1 MSVIIAIKENNI
13 VYLAADSQ
21 VSYGASKATLTNP
34 NNYKIWKTKGL
45 EHSLMC
51 HVGSCRD
58 LGIVRLTN
66 FIPETKALK
75 GDIDFDF
82 VQGEMIYNMFDA
94 LKEKGF
100 TFTDSGGPYMTSTY
114 LFAYKDKV
122 YELSQYLY
130 VMEIDDYIAR
140 GSGRD
145 SALGSLAA
153 TIGEPVEIR
162 LIKAIVAAN
171 NVDMYVGYPIIIS
184 DTETC
189 QFKVYNEEDIKKLLN
204 TDKISRTSKIMA

>member
-51 HVGSCRD
+51 HVGSCRE
-58 LGIVRLTN
+58 LGIVR
-66 FIPETKALK
+66 
-75 GDIDFDF
+75 
-82 VQGEMIYNMFDA
+82 
-94 LKEKGF
+94 F
-100 TFTDSGGPYMTSTY
+100 TFTESGGPYMTSTY